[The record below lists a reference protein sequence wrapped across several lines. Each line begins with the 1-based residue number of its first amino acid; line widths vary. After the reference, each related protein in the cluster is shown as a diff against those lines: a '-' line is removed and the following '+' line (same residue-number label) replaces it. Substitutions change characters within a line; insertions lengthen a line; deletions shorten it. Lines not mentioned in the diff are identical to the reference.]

1 MTDKDRHIAA
11 LMCHDIV
18 RLLASTRPTLLSY
31 GYPEQTVD
39 SWIEK
44 AEDEL
49 RNTRKK
55 MYVRVSNYLSCL
67 ILPFRLAEGSYGQWI
82 CTWAIKPGVPGESP
96 EE

>member
-1 MTDKDRHIAA
+1 
-11 LMCHDIV
+11 MCHDVV

-31 GYPEQTVD
+31 GYPEQVVD

-55 MYVRVSNYLSCL
+55 MYV
-67 ILPFRLAEGSYGQWI
+67 QWI